1 MRKRKQTA
9 GQTKE
14 EASLFLPIRVTGVSL
29 KGQFRTFHRGVCG
42 STHSILGF
50 REGTPD
56 SPQITGL
63 SPD

>member
-1 MRKRKQTA
+1 MWKRKQTVA
-9 GQTKE
+9 QTQE
-14 EASLFLPIRVTGVSL
+14 EGSHFLPIRVTGVSL

-42 STHSILGF
+42 STLSILGF